1 MASVSDPHETD
12 AETLPGFRSTS
23 PTRSMEEDGVS
34 LGGGSLKEALRDAL
48 EQRGVLDDMRAQLR
62 AHLFGAI
69 HDERRPR
76 LPLSNENLLL
86 NELIREYL
94 VFNHYNCA
102 ASTLVAE
109 SGQPPEPMQPGLLQ
123 EQLGVERGGSPLPL
137 LYLIFHR
144 LQQDK
149 ASRAADVARRPGP
162 SAP

>member
-86 NELIREYL
+86 NELIQ
-94 VFNHYNCA
+94 
-102 ASTLVAE
+102 